1 MLPGFQ
7 LARPTSLAEA
17 LGLIGEDAV
26 PICGGTELLLSM
38 RAGLQRPPRLVDLK
52 RIPGLE
58 SVAVDGEELV
68 IGGLARHAR
77 LSTDPTVADRCRV
90 LTEVEARVGNARV
103 RAQGSIGGNLCFA
116 EPKSDVATC
125 LLALDATVTL
135 VSASGSRRL
144 GVGDFIQGP
153 YYADREPE
161 ELLTEVRIPIRARQ
175 RAAYRKFQ
183 ITERPT
189 VGVAVVVDD
198 DFGSC
203 VMTVGAA
210 GEVPV
215 RGECGSLDD
224 AADLAD
230 DLAAEVDYIS
240 DVTGSPRYKRHLV
253 GVIARRTIDAVGVAG
268 TTGAAGTAV
277 VDSATDVRHDGGGSR

>member
-7 LARPTSLAEA
+7 LARPTSLPDA
-17 LGLIGEDAV
+17 LGLIGEEAL

-52 RIPGLE
+52 RIPGLDLIGI
-58 SVAVDGEELV
+58 DGDELV

-77 LSTDPTVADRCRV
+77 ISVDPTVTAHCPM
-90 LTEVEARVGNARV
+90 LAAVEGKVGNARV

-116 EPKSDVATC
+116 EPKSDVGTS

-135 VSASGSRRL
+135 VSRSGTRRL
-144 GVGDFIQGP
+144 GVGDFIQGA

-161 ELLTEVRIPIRARQ
+161 ELLTEIRVPNRPRQ

-198 DFGSC
+198 DSSSC
-203 VMTVGAA
+203 VLAVGAA
-210 GEVPV
+210 GEVPI
-215 RGECGSLDD
+215 RGECASLDE

-253 GVIARRTIDAVGVAG
+253 GVIARRAIAAVDAGP
-268 TTGAAGTAV
+268 
-277 VDSATDVRHDGGGSR
+277 R